1 MTFIQIIQL
10 AAQLLGFAHDAV
22 TTLGPLFPNAHAG
35 LSKADA
41 VLQTAQAMVPS
52 TGLPDEHVA
61 ALTAALPVI
70 AGAITAG
77 RDLAA
82 TFQAQQTATAGA

>member
-1 MTFIQIIQL
+1 MTFLQIISL

-22 TTLGPLFPNAHAG
+22 TTLGPLFPNAHQG

-41 VLQTAQAMVPS
+41 VIQTATALVPH
-52 TGLPDEHVA
+52 TGIPDEHVA
-61 ALTAALPVI
+61 ALTAALPIV

-77 RDLAA
+77 RAVAA
-82 TFQAQQTATAGA
+82 SFQDQQTASAGA